1 MGLGLD
7 NRKNINIPISE
18 SDLEKF
24 KALSYNEDEESFTW
38 LFPTGNGEWI
48 DLTFMT
54 TKEYE
59 EWEAEDAEP
68 LSECCGATIIM
79 GDLCSDCKEH
89 T

>member
-1 MGLGLD
+1 MSLD

-24 KALSYNEDEESFTW
+24 KALSYNEDEKSFSW

-48 DLTFMT
+48 DLV
-54 TKEYE
+54 
-59 EWEAEDAEP
+59 
-68 LSECCGATIIM
+68 SECCGATIIM